1 MHLNLGLNYD
11 WWDAK
16 GLRLHRSKTF
26 GDNTSFKTTT
36 FRLPTLTNCN
46 SLDVWC
52 YMSLFSLH
60 VKVARYI
67 PIRVSNSACIK
78 AHVERHTYICKS
90 VCRGKYITLRTIRG
104 SLMLQCLRA
113 SQMLSIHIHSLAR
126 VRHTTSNGTNC
137 WQLGRKRGEW
147 ERERRR
153 ERGRVGERRRER
165 GRVKQ
170 LTLEQL
176 EKVVHKL
183 ANKAGTFICL
193 GSV

>member
-1 MHLNLGLNYD
+1 
-11 WWDAK
+11 
-16 GLRLHRSKTF
+16 
-26 GDNTSFKTTT
+26 
-36 FRLPTLTNCN
+36 
-46 SLDVWC
+46 
-52 YMSLFSLH
+52 MSLFSLH

-90 VCRGKYITLRTIRG
+90 LCRGQYITLRTIRG

-126 VRHTTSNGTNC
+126 VRHTTSNGTNG
-137 WQLGRKRGEW
+137 WQLGRKRGEKKRKRES

-153 ERGRVGERRRER
+153 EREREEERVRERERERRVRERRRER

-170 LTLEQL
+170 LTLQQL
-176 EKVVHKL
+176 EKVVQVRPSSL
-183 ANKAGTFICL
+183 ARQAHLFA
-193 GSV
+193 